1 MKDLPR
7 DAVDFA
13 RRRVQALRRAVI
25 GDLAD
30 LNRGIAHVL
39 RGGVLV
45 SIGVLLAGL
54 TIATLEGAGF
64 PATVVEPDRLLGPLL
79 RLRPAALLSLGVLIL
94 ILTPVVRVALSLVAF
109 LKERDR
115 LYAGIAVIVL
125 LNLCAAF
132 LVGVV

>member
-25 GDLAD
+25 ADLAD

-64 PATVVEPDRLLGPLL
+64 PVTVVEPDRLLGPLL